1 MQEKDNN
8 LSAAV
13 CSMRAS
19 DADKLIASG
28 DGDCALLY
36 IYLIRRGSGPESELC
51 RELNMR
57 PERHRAAAG
66 RLRSLG
72 LVSGGAPLPS
82 GELPEYTAEDVV
94 RRSRE
99 DPAFRCILAEA
110 ESILGHTL
118 STQETKTLF
127 GVYDY
132 VGLPTDVLL
141 VLLHHCADEARRRYG
156 PGRVPTMKQIEKEAY
171 LWGEREIMT
180 LEQAEE
186 YMRELSRRREDASA
200 LRRVFGLRDRDYTSG
215 ERKYVE
221 SWLSMGFGAEAI
233 ELALDRTLAN
243 TGQLKWQY
251 MNKIILSWHS
261 KGLHTPAEI
270 EQGDARRPA
279 SAQRGGAQDSGAPQG
294 GELKRVRE
302 FYERVKNKDGR

>member
-1 MQEKDNN
+1 MQERDNN

-13 CSMRAS
+13 CSMRAA
-19 DADKLIASG
+19 DADRLIASG
-28 DGDCALLY
+28 DADRALLY

-51 RELNMR
+51 RALNMR
-57 PERHRAAAG
+57 PERLRAAAE
-66 RLRSLG
+66 RLRALG

-110 ESILGHTL
+110 ESVLGHTL

-141 VLLHHCADEARRRYG
+141 VLLHHCAEEARRRYG
-156 PGRVPTMKQIEKEAY
+156 PGRVPTMKQIEREAY

-186 YMRELSRRREDASA
+186 YMRELSRRREAAA
-200 LRRVFGLRDRDYTSG
+200 LSL
-215 ERKYVE
+215 
-221 SWLSMGFGAEAI
+221 I
-233 ELALDRTLAN
+233 H
-243 TGQLKWQY
+243 
-251 MNKIILSWHS
+251 I
-261 KGLHTPAEI
+261 
-270 EQGDARRPA
+270 
-279 SAQRGGAQDSGAPQG
+279 
-294 GELKRVRE
+294 
-302 FYERVKNKDGR
+302 